1 MYMIV
6 NVVEYGEF
14 DGKNFIDYD
23 VLDLLPEQIDY
34 LHANLS
40 EETSVNGDIL
50 KIRMYFELDLYP
62 FQSDVAKIRLDD
74 FIAREEIEMNVFLS
88 SFLEDM

>member
-50 KIRMYFELDLYP
+50 KIRMYFEPDLYP